1 MDIANSLIET
11 GGIVVVALIGFVT
24 VVYQVKKG
32 RDDNTRDHS
41 LVMDKLNEV
50 SEELQFLDEDIQVID
65 AKIDAHLQDGT
76 AHKYEKK
83 KTGKKK

>member
-11 GGIVVVALIGFVT
+11 GGIVVVALIGFAT
-24 VVYQVKKG
+24 VVFQVKKG

-41 LVMDKLNEV
+41 LVMEKLNEV

-76 AHKYEKK
+76 AHEYKK

>member
-1 MDIANSLIET
+1 MEVVNSLIET
-11 GGIVVVALIGFVT
+11 FGIVIVALIGFAT

-32 RDDNTRDHS
+32 REENVKDHGA
-41 LVMDKLNEV
+41 VMEKLDEV
-50 SEELQFLDEDIQVID
+50 AEELQFLDEDIQVID

-76 AHKYEKK
+76 AHRYK

>member
-11 GGIVVVALIGFVT
+11 GGIVVVALIGFAT
-24 VVYQVKKG
+24 VVFQVKKG

-41 LVMDKLNEV
+41 LVMEKLSEV

-76 AHKYEKK
+76 AHEYKKK